1 MEKIMPRFPEDL
13 LDLATLD
20 AISKFCATVLAP
32 QAAATDREARFATHH
47 MKALC
52 DMGIMGMNLSAEYGG
67 MGLDAYTLLEAM
79 ANISGTCASTGSMVS
94 AHFLASDSI
103 KFGGSEEQ
111 KQKYLPQL
119 ASGKLFGAFALTEPG
134 AGSDPASMATQAT
147 GDGDYYH
154 IKGNKHFIS
163 NAGAAD
169 VIVVYAKTDPS
180 LGGKGISAFIV
191 ERKNGGITT
200 GKAEPTMGLKG
211 AHAFELSLDAKVPT
225 ANRLG
230 EEGSGLRTA
239 MKTLDAG
246 RIDIAMCSVGI
257 AEAAYC
263 ATHVWMKN
271 HKVGKTS
278 IGDFQGLQWLLA
290 DMATDIA
297 AARGLCLEAI
307 RKRVNGERY
316 SVQASMAKLFAS
328 EMAGRVTD
336 KALQIH
342 GGYGFTQALP
352 VERYV
357 RDARIMRIYEGTSE
371 IQRNIISRSLL
382 AD

>member
-1 MEKIMPRFPEDL
+1 MTRFHDEL
-13 LDLATLD
+13 LDLATLE
-20 AISKFCATVLAP
+20 AISSFCQTILEP

-47 MKALC
+47 MKALSE
-52 DMGIMGMNLSAEYGG
+52 MGIMGMNLPVEYGG

-111 KQKYLPQL
+111 KQKYLPLL
-119 ASGKLFGAFALTEPG
+119 ASGKAFGAFALTEPG
-134 AGSDPASMATQAT
+134 AGSDPASMTTRATR
-147 GDGDYYH
+147 DGDFYH
-154 IKGNKHFIS
+154 IKGTKHFIS

-169 VIVVYAKTDPS
+169 LIVIYAKTDPS
-180 LGGKGISAFIV
+180 LGGKGISAFVV
-191 ERKNGGITT
+191 ERKKGGITT
-200 GKAEPTMGLKG
+200 GKAEATMGLKG
-211 AHAFELSLDAKVPT
+211 AHAFEFSIDAKVPA

-230 EEGSGLRTA
+230 EEGTGLRTA

-257 AEAAYC
+257 AEAAY
-263 ATHVWMKN
+263 AAAGHWMKTR
-271 HKVGKTS
+271 KMGGALLS
-278 IGDFQGLQWLLA
+278 SYQGLQWILA

-297 AARGLCLEAI
+297 AARGLCLETI
-307 RKRVNGERY
+307 RKRMKGERY
-316 SVQASMAKLFAS
+316 SIEASMAKLFAS

-342 GGYGFTQALP
+342 GGYGFTQSLP

>member
-1 MEKIMPRFPEDL
+1 MARFPDEL
-13 LDLATLD
+13 LDLETLS
-20 AISKFCATVLAP
+20 AIANFCKTILAP
-32 QAAATDREARFATHH
+32 EAATTDREGRFATHH
-47 MKALC
+47 MQALSA
-52 DMGIMGMNLSAEYGG
+52 MGIMGLNLPAEYGG

-79 ANISGTCASTGSMVS
+79 AHISGSCASTGSMVS

-103 KFGGSEEQ
+103 RFGGSEEQ
-111 KQKYLPQL
+111 KHTFLPPM
-119 ASGKLFGAFALTEPG
+119 AAGKTFGAFALTEPG
-134 AGSDPASMATQAT
+134 AGSDPASMTTRATRE
-147 GDGDYYH
+147 GDYYH
-154 IKGNKHFIS
+154 IKGAKHFIS

-169 VIVVYAKTDPS
+169 LIVIYAKTDPA
-180 LGGKGISAFIV
+180 LGAKGISAFVV
-191 ERKNGGITT
+191 ERQNGGMTI
-200 GKAEPTMGLKG
+200 GKAEATMGLKG
-211 AHAFELSLDAKVPT
+211 AHAFEFSIDAKVPA

-230 EEGSGLRTA
+230 EEGTGLRTA

-257 AEAAYC
+257 AEAAY
-263 ATHVWMKN
+263 AAALDWMKTR
-271 HKVGKTS
+271 KMGGALLS
-278 IGDFQGLQWLLA
+278 SYQGLQWMLA

-307 RKRVNGERY
+307 RKRMKGERY
-316 SVQASMAKLFAS
+316 SIESSMAKLFAS

-342 GGYGFTQALP
+342 GGYGFTQSLP

-371 IQRNIISRSLL
+371 IQRNIISRSVL
-382 AD
+382 AQ

>member
-1 MEKIMPRFPEDL
+1 MPRFPDNL
-13 LDLATLD
+13 LDLASLD
-20 AISKFCATVLAP
+20 AISHFCRTVLAP
-32 QAAATDREARFATHH
+32 EAAATDQLSRFATHH
-47 MKALC
+47 MKALSE
-52 DMGIMGMNLSAEYGG
+52 MGIMGMNVPSEYGG
-67 MGLDAYTLLEAM
+67 MGLDAYTLMEAM
-79 ANISGTCASTGSMVS
+79 AHISGTCASTGSMVS
-94 AHFLASDSI
+94 AHFLASDSV

-111 KQKYLPQL
+111 KKKYLPQL
-119 ASGKLFGAFALTEPG
+119 ASGKSFGAFALTEPG
-134 AGSDPASMATQAT
+134 AGSDPASMTTTALRE
-147 GDGDYYH
+147 GDHYR
-154 IKGNKHFIS
+154 IKGTKHFIS

-169 VIVVYAKTDPS
+169 LIVIYAKTDPA
-180 LGGKGISAFIV
+180 LGGKGISAFVV
-191 ERKNGGITT
+191 ERKDGGITT
-200 GKAEPTMGLKG
+200 GKAESTMGLRG
-211 AHAFELSLDAKVPT
+211 AHAFEFSIDAQVPV

-230 EEGSGLRTA
+230 DEGTGLRTA

-263 ATHVWMKN
+263 AAHEWMKSR
-271 HKVGKTS
+271 KMGGALLS
-278 IGDFQGLQWLLA
+278 SYQGLQWMLA

-307 RKRVNGERY
+307 RKRVKGERY
-316 SVQASMAKLFAS
+316 SIEASMAKLFAS

-342 GGYGFTQALP
+342 GGYGFTQSLP
-352 VERYV
+352 VERYA

-371 IQRNIISRSLL
+371 IQRNIISRVIL

>member
-1 MEKIMPRFPEDL
+1 MTRFPDEL
-13 LDLATLD
+13 LDVATLE
-20 AISKFCATVLAP
+20 AISIFCKSVLAP
-32 QAAATDREARFATHH
+32 EASATDRLARFATHH
-47 MKALC
+47 MTAMS
-52 DMGIMGMNLSAEYGG
+52 DMGVMGMNLPVEYGG

-79 ANISGTCASTGSMVS
+79 SKISGTCASTGSMVS

-103 KFGGSEEQ
+103 RFGGNEEQ

-134 AGSDPASMATQAT
+134 AGSDPASMTTQAT
-147 GDGDYYH
+147 RDGDVYH
-154 IKGNKHFIS
+154 IKGTKHFIS

-169 VIVVYAKTDPS
+169 IIVVYAKTDPT
-180 LGGKGISAFIV
+180 LGGKGISAFVV

-200 GKAEPTMGLKG
+200 ATAEPTMGLKG
-211 AHAFELSLDAKVPT
+211 AHAFEFSVDAKVPV

-230 EEGSGLRTA
+230 DEGTGLRTA

-257 AEAAYC
+257 AEAAYE
-263 ATHVWMKN
+263 ATHEWMKQ

-278 IGDFQGLQWLLA
+278 ISDFQGLQWMLA

-307 RKRVNGERY
+307 RKRVKGERY
-316 SVQASMAKLFAS
+316 SIEASMAKLFAS

-352 VERYV
+352 LERYV

-382 AD
+382 SG

>member
-1 MEKIMPRFPEDL
+1 MVRFPDEL
-13 LDLATLD
+13 LDTATLD
-20 AISKFCATVLAP
+20 AISNFCKTVLAP
-32 QAAATDREARFATHH
+32 EAAATDQQSRFATHH
-47 MKALC
+47 MLALC
-52 DMGIMGMNLSAEYGG
+52 DMGIMGLNLPAEYGG

-103 KFGGSEEQ
+103 KFGASEEQ
-111 KQKYLPQL
+111 KQKYLPQF
-119 ASGKLFGAFALTEPG
+119 AAGKLFGAFALTEPG
-134 AGSDPASMATQAT
+134 AGSDPASMTTRAIR
-147 GDGDYYH
+147 DGDYYT
-154 IKGNKHFIS
+154 IKGTKHFIS

-191 ERKNGGITT
+191 ERKNGGVTT

-211 AHAFELSLDAKVPT
+211 AHAFELTIDAKVPV

-230 EEGSGLRTA
+230 DEGSGLRTA

-257 AEAAYC
+257 AEAAY
-263 ATHVWMKN
+263 AAALEWL
-271 HKVGKTS
+271 KTRKMGGQILS
-278 IGDFQGLQWLLA
+278 SYQGLQWMLA

-307 RKRVNGERY
+307 RKRMKNERY
-316 SVQASMAKLFAS
+316 SIEASMAKLFAS

-342 GGYGFTQALP
+342 GGYGFTQSLA
-352 VERYV
+352 VERFV

-371 IQRNIISRSLL
+371 IQRNIIARTIL
-382 AD
+382 AT

>member
-1 MEKIMPRFPEDL
+1 MTRFPADL
-13 LDLATLD
+13 LDIAVID
-20 AISKFCATVLAP
+20 SISAFCKNVLAP
-32 QAAATDREARFATHH
+32 EAATTDREARFATHH
-47 MKALC
+47 MKALS
-52 DMGIMGMNLSAEYGG
+52 DMGIMGMNLDTEYGG

-134 AGSDPASMATQAT
+134 AGSDPASMTTRATK
-147 GDGDYYH
+147 DGDAYH
-154 IKGNKHFIS
+154 IKGTKHFIS

-169 VIVVYAKTDPS
+169 IIVIYAKTDPA
-180 LGGKGISAFIV
+180 LGGKGISAFVV
-191 ERKNGGITT
+191 ERKNGGIIT
-200 GKAEPTMGLKG
+200 GKPESTMGLKG
-211 AHAFELSLDAKVPT
+211 AHAFEFSIDAKVPA

-230 EEGSGLRTA
+230 DEGTGLRTA

-257 AEAAYC
+257 AEAAY
-263 ATHVWMKN
+263 AAALEWMKTR
-271 HKVGKTS
+271 KMGGQS
-278 IGDFQGLQWLLA
+278 LSAYQGLQWMLA

-297 AARGLCLEAI
+297 AARGLCLETI

-316 SVQASMAKLFAS
+316 SLEASMAKLFAS

-342 GGYGFTQALP
+342 GGYGFTQSLP
-352 VERYV
+352 VERYA

-382 AD
+382 A

>member
-1 MEKIMPRFPEDL
+1 MPRFPDDL
-13 LDLATLD
+13 LDLEVLNS
-20 AISKFCATVLAP
+20 ISNFCKTVLAP
-32 QAAATDREARFATHH
+32 EAQATDRLSRFATHH
-47 MKALC
+47 MLALS
-52 DMGIMGMNLSAEYGG
+52 DMGIMGMNLPTEYGG
-67 MGLDAYTLLEAM
+67 MGLNAATLMEAM
-79 ANISGTCASTGSMVS
+79 ALISGTCASTGSMVS

-103 KFGGSEEQ
+103 KFGGSENQ
-111 KQKYLPQL
+111 KQKYLPLL
-119 ASGKLFGAFALTEPG
+119 ASGKSFGAFALTEPG
-134 AGSDPASMATQAT
+134 AGSDPASMTTRATREGET
-147 GDGDYYH
+147 YH
-154 IKGNKHFIS
+154 IKGTKHFIS

-169 VIVVYAKTDPS
+169 VIAVYAKTNPDA
-180 LGGKGISAFIV
+180 GGKGISAFVV

-200 GKAEPTMGLKG
+200 GRAEPTMGLKG
-211 AHAFELSLDAKVPT
+211 AHAFELSIDANVPSE
-225 ANRLG
+225 NLLG
-230 EEGSGLRTA
+230 EEGSGLKTA

-263 ATHVWMKN
+263 AAHEWMKTR
-271 HKVGKTS
+271 KMGGQTLS
-278 IGDFQGLQWLLA
+278 SYQGLQWMLA

-307 RKRVNGERY
+307 RKRMKGERY
-316 SVQASMAKLFAS
+316 SIEASMAKLFAS

-342 GGYGFTQALP
+342 GGYGYTQSLP
-352 VERYV
+352 LERYA

-371 IQRNIISRSLL
+371 IQRNIISRTLL

>member
-1 MEKIMPRFPEDL
+1 MACFPSEL
-13 LDLATLD
+13 LDHQTLE
-20 AISKFCATVLAP
+20 AISNFCKSILAP
-32 QAAATDREARFATHH
+32 EAAATDKLARFATHH
-47 MKALC
+47 MKALS
-52 DMGIMGMNLSAEYGG
+52 DMGIMGMNLPSEYGG

-79 ANISGTCASTGSMVS
+79 ANISGACASTGSMVS

-111 KQKYLPQL
+111 KQKHLPRL
-119 ASGKLFGAFALTEPG
+119 ASGKSFGAFALTEPG
-134 AGSDPASMATQAT
+134 AGSDPASMTTKATRE
-147 GDGDYYH
+147 GDHYH
-154 IKGNKHFIS
+154 IKGIKHFIS

-169 VIVVYAKTDPS
+169 IIVVYAKTDPS
-180 LGGKGISAFIV
+180 LGGKGISVFVV
-191 ERKNGGITT
+191 ERKIGGITT
-200 GKAEPTMGLKG
+200 GRAEPTMGLKG
-211 AHAFELSLDAKVPT
+211 AHAFELSIDAKVPV

-230 EEGSGLRTA
+230 QEGTGLRTA

-257 AEAAYC
+257 AEAAY
-263 ATHVWMKN
+263 ATTHDWMKN
-271 HKVGKTS
+271 HKVGKIQIS
-278 IGDFQGLQWLLA
+278 DFQGLQWMLA

-307 RKRVNGERY
+307 RKRVKGERY
-316 SVQASMAKLFAS
+316 SIEAAMAKLFAS

-342 GGYGFTQALP
+342 GGYGFTQSLP
-352 VERYV
+352 LERYV

-382 AD
+382 ETM

>member
-1 MEKIMPRFPEDL
+1 MTRFHDEL
-13 LDLATLD
+13 LDLATLE
-20 AISKFCATVLAP
+20 AISNFCQTILEP

-47 MKALC
+47 MKALSE
-52 DMGIMGMNLSAEYGG
+52 MGIMGMNLPVEYGG

-111 KQKYLPQL
+111 KQKYLPLL
-119 ASGKLFGAFALTEPG
+119 ASGKAFGAFALTEPG
-134 AGSDPASMATQAT
+134 AGSDPASMTTRATR
-147 GDGDYYH
+147 DGDFYH
-154 IKGNKHFIS
+154 IKGTKHFIS

-169 VIVVYAKTDPS
+169 IIVIYAKTDPS
-180 LGGKGISAFIV
+180 LGGKGISAFVV
-191 ERKNGGITT
+191 ERKKGGITT
-200 GKAEPTMGLKG
+200 GKAEATMGLKG
-211 AHAFELSLDAKVPT
+211 AHAFEFSIDAKVPA

-230 EEGSGLRTA
+230 EEGTGLRTA

-257 AEAAYC
+257 AEAAY
-263 ATHVWMKN
+263 AAAGHWMKTR
-271 HKVGKTS
+271 KMGGALLS
-278 IGDFQGLQWLLA
+278 SYQGLQWILA

-297 AARGLCLEAI
+297 AARGLCLETI
-307 RKRVNGERY
+307 RKRMKGERY
-316 SVQASMAKLFAS
+316 SIEASMAKLFAS

-342 GGYGFTQALP
+342 GGYGFTQSLP

>member
-1 MEKIMPRFPEDL
+1 MAQFPNEL
-13 LDLATLD
+13 LDLATLE
-20 AISKFCATVLAP
+20 AISNFCSNILAP
-32 QAAATDREARFATHH
+32 EAATTDREGRFATHH
-47 MKALC
+47 MKALSNI
-52 DMGIMGMNLSAEYGG
+52 GIMGMNLPIEYGG

-111 KQKYLPQL
+111 KQKYLPHF
-119 ASGKLFGAFALTEPG
+119 AAGKLFGAFALTEPG
-134 AGSDPASMATQAT
+134 AGSDPASMTTIATRE
-147 GDGDYYH
+147 GEHYL
-154 IKGNKHFIS
+154 IKGTKHFIS

-169 VIVVYAKTDPS
+169 IIVVYAKTDPS
-180 LGGKGISAFIV
+180 QGGKGISAFVV

-200 GKAEPTMGLKG
+200 GRAEPTMGLKG
-211 AHAFELSLDAKVPT
+211 AHAFELSIDAKVPVT
-225 ANRLG
+225 NRLG
-230 EEGSGLRTA
+230 DEGTGLRTA

-257 AEAAYC
+257 AEAAY
-263 ATHVWMKN
+263 ATTQVWMKN
-271 HKVGKTS
+271 HKVGKMPIS
-278 IGDFQGLQWLLA
+278 DFQGLQWMLA

-307 RKRVNGERY
+307 RKRTKGERY
-316 SVQASMAKLFAS
+316 SIEASMAKLFAS

-342 GGYGFTQALP
+342 GGYGFTQSLP
-352 VERYV
+352 LERYV

-371 IQRNIISRSLL
+371 IQRNIIARSLL
-382 AD
+382 SE

>member
-1 MEKIMPRFPEDL
+1 MARFPDEL
-13 LDLATLD
+13 LDLDVLNSIAQ
-20 AISKFCATVLAP
+20 FCKTELAP
-32 QAAATDREARFATHH
+32 EATNTDRLARFATHH
-47 MKALC
+47 LKALSA
-52 DMGIMGMNLSAEYGG
+52 MGIMGMNVPAEYGG

-111 KQKYLPQL
+111 KQKYLPHL

-134 AGSDPASMATQAT
+134 AGSDPASMTTRATQ
-147 GDGDYYH
+147 DGDYYH
-154 IKGNKHFIS
+154 IKGTKHFIS

-169 VIVVYAKTDPS
+169 LIVIYAKTDPA
-180 LGGKGISAFIV
+180 LGGKGISAFVV
-191 ERKNGGITT
+191 ERKDGGVTT

-211 AHAFELSLDAKVPT
+211 AHAFELSINAKVPA

-257 AEAAYC
+257 AEAAY
-263 ATHVWMKN
+263 AETLAWMKN
-271 HKVGKTS
+271 HKVGKMPIS
-278 IGDFQGLQWLLA
+278 DFQGLQWMLA
-290 DMATDIA
+290 DMTTDIA

-307 RKRVNGERY
+307 RKRMNGERY
-316 SVQASMAKLFAS
+316 SLPASMAKLFAS

-336 KALQIH
+336 QALQIH
-342 GGYGFTQALP
+342 GGYGFTQSLP
-352 VERYV
+352 LERYV

-371 IQRNIISRSLL
+371 IQRNIISRSAL
-382 AD
+382 A

>member
-1 MEKIMPRFPEDL
+1 MPRFPDELVDL
-13 LDLATLD
+13 ETLS
-20 AISKFCATVLAP
+20 AVSNFCANILAP
-32 QAAATDREARFATHH
+32 EASATDQQSRFATHH
-47 MKALC
+47 IKALSAMC
-52 DMGIMGMNLSAEYGG
+52 ILGMNLPTEYGG
-67 MGLDAYTLLEAM
+67 MGLDPYTLLEAM

-103 KFGGSEEQ
+103 KFGGSEVQ

-119 ASGKLFGAFALTEPG
+119 ASGQMLGAFALTEPD
-134 AGSDPASMATQAT
+134 AGSDPASMTTLATRQ
-147 GDGDYYH
+147 GDSYR
-154 IKGNKHFIS
+154 IKGTKHFIS

-169 VIVVYAKTDPS
+169 IIVIYAKTDPA
-180 LGGKGISAFIV
+180 LGGKGVSAFVV
-191 ERKNGGITT
+191 ERQGGGITT
-200 GKAEPTMGLKG
+200 GKAEPIMGLKG
-211 AHAFELSLDAKVPT
+211 AHAFEFSIDTKVPA

-230 EEGSGLRTA
+230 DEGSGLLTA

-257 AEAAYC
+257 AEAAYG
-263 ATHVWMKN
+263 AAHHWMKSR
-271 HKVGKTS
+271 KMGGALLS
-278 IGDFQGLQWLLA
+278 SYQGLQWMLA

-307 RKRVNGERY
+307 RKRVKGERY
-316 SVQASMAKLFAS
+316 SIEASMAKLFAS
-328 EMAGRVTD
+328 EMAGCVTD

-342 GGYGFTQALP
+342 GGYGFTQSLP

-371 IQRNIISRSLL
+371 IQRNIITRSLL

>member
-1 MEKIMPRFPEDL
+1 MTRFPADL
-13 LDLATLD
+13 LDT
-20 AISKFCATVLAP
+20 AIVDSIAEFCKKILAP
-32 QAAATDREARFATHH
+32 EAATTDREARFATHH
-47 MKALC
+47 MKALS

-111 KQKYLPQL
+111 KQKYLPHL
-119 ASGKLFGAFALTEPG
+119 ASGKLFGAFALTEPS
-134 AGSDPASMATQAT
+134 AGSDPASMTTQAT
-147 GDGDYYH
+147 REGDFYH
-154 IKGNKHFIS
+154 IKGTKHFIS

-169 VIVVYAKTDPS
+169 VIVIYAKTDPA
-180 LGGKGISAFIV
+180 LGGKGISAFVV

-200 GKAEPTMGLKG
+200 GKPESTMGLKG
-211 AHAFELSLDAKVPT
+211 AHAFEFSIDAKVPA

-230 EEGSGLRTA
+230 EEGTGLRTA

-257 AEAAYC
+257 AEAAY
-263 ATHVWMKN
+263 AAALDWMKN
-271 HKVGKTS
+271 RKMGGQALS
-278 IGDFQGLQWLLA
+278 AYQGLQWMLA

-297 AARGLCLEAI
+297 AARGLCLETI
-307 RKRVNGERY
+307 RKRMNGERY
-316 SVQASMAKLFAS
+316 SLEASMAKLFAS

-342 GGYGFTQALP
+342 GGYGFTQSLP
-352 VERYV
+352 VERYA

-382 AD
+382 A